1 VLGSSAVAAQLRRLG
16 GVGGGGGPFV
26 SCGVFFPLG
35 GSPLLGYGKYKGEEA
50 WLSVFHLY
58 CFGVCFLIKKGDGT
72 GADHGMTGEVK
83 GS

>member
-1 VLGSSAVAAQLRRLG
+1 VAARSGRLG
-16 GVGGGGGPFV
+16 EEGGGGGPFV

-35 GSPLLGYGKYKGEEA
+35 SSPLLGHGKCKGEEA

-58 CFGVCFLIKKGDGT
+58 CFSVCFLIKKGDGA
-72 GADHGMTGEVK
+72 GADHSMTGEVK